1 MGDARRQ
8 TPVQSGRPGKI
19 HRPQHLN
26 ELLALYSRFPD
37 ALLLAGATGATPA
50 GEALQGA
57 ERIIDLT
64 TVQELKRIRRTDR
77 FMDIGPAL
85 TISRILSTGRHVIP
99 RVLYDALRSVG
110 SPSLRNCATLG
121 GNLALASPYS
131 CPMTALLALES
142 RLELRT
148 TSGSRWLPVSRFAAG
163 HGKTSLRRGEVL
175 TSIRV
180 PLAEWNLGV
189 FKRVCTRGELAA
201 PAVIFC
207 GIGRL
212 AKQEIQDLRFAIGAV
227 NPTGI
232 RDRRIET
239 PLVGQKLPLSGREI
253 DGVCAQLGEL
263 IEPVSDPFSTPE
275 YRRITAVRVLRWF
288 IEELNRYPV
297 YSF

>member
-1 MGDARRQ
+1 MEL
-8 TPVQSGRPGKI
+8 PI

-26 ELLALYSRFPD
+26 EALALYSRFPD
-37 ALLLAGATGATPA
+37 ALLLAGGTGVTPV
-50 GEALQGA
+50 GEAVRGA
-57 ERIIDLT
+57 DRIIDLT

-85 TISRILSTGRHVIP
+85 SIARVLSTGRHVIP
-99 RVLYDALRSVG
+99 RVLFDALRSVG
-110 SPSLRNCATLG
+110 TPALRNSATLG

-131 CPMTALLALES
+131 CPMTALLALEG

-148 TSGSRWLPVSRFAAG
+148 ASASRWLPVSRFAAG
-163 HGKTSLRRGEVL
+163 RGRTSLRRGEVL

-180 PLAEWNLGV
+180 PLAEWNLGI
-189 FKRVCTRGELAA
+189 FKRVSTRGELAA
-201 PAVIFC
+201 PAVVFC
-207 GIGRL
+207 GLGRL
-212 AKQEIQDLRFAIGAV
+212 AKQEIQDLRFAVGAV

-239 PLVGQKLPLSGREI
+239 PLVGQKLPVSEREI

-263 IEPVSDPFSTPE
+263 IDPISDPFSTPE
-275 YRRITAVRVLRWF
+275 YRKNTAVRVLRWF
-288 IEELNRYPV
+288 IEELNRYHV